1 MSTQNK
7 EQKRS
12 RRHTRVRRSIE
23 SKNRRARL
31 CVHRSNRYI
40 TGQVIDDATGNTVAS
55 VSSKGL
61 SGKNF
66 TERAQ
71 EAGQAI
77 AQAAVK
83 AGVTE
88 VVFDRGG
95 YLYTGRV
102 RAFAEGARNGG
113 LVF

>member
-1 MSTQNK
+1 MSNIK
-7 EQKRS
+7 EQKRA

-23 SKNRRARL
+23 TKNPRPRL

-40 TGQVIDDATGNTVAS
+40 TGQVIDDETGKVLAA

-61 SGKNF
+61 SGKTF
-66 TERAQ
+66 TERAA
-71 EAGQAI
+71 EAGGII
-77 AQAAVK
+77 AASARQS
-83 AGVTE
+83 GVSK

-102 RAFAEGARNGG
+102 RAFAEAARKGG

>member
-1 MSTQNK
+1 MTNNK
-7 EQKRS
+7 EEKRS

-23 SKNRRARL
+23 SKHTRPRV

-40 TGQVIDDATGNTVAS
+40 TGQVIDDETGHTLAS
-55 VSSKGL
+55 VSSQGL
-61 SGKNF
+61 SEKTF
-66 TERAQ
+66 TERAHA
-71 EAGQAI
+71 AGLQLAKS
-77 AQAAVK
+77 ATK

-95 YLYTGRV
+95 YLYAGRV
-102 RAFAEGARNGG
+102 KAFAEGAREGG